1 MVNFRRVDPQ
11 IKTRIEGSSERPRE
25 HCHILRLLVCYQ
37 QEKNERADKKHI
49 VSCTSAAALLLQS

>member
-11 IKTRIEGSSERPRE
+11 IKTRIEGSSERTLP
-25 HCHILRLLVCYQ
+25 HFTITGVLSA
-37 QEKNERADKKHI
+37 EKNERADKKHI